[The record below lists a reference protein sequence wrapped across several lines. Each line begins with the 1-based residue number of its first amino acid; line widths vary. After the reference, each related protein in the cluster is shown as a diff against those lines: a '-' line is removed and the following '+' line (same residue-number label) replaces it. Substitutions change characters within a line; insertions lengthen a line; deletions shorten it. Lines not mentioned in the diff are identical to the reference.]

1 MRYFFLLVLLFP
13 LISVSQEKTT
23 LRLIDSLEI
32 NAESVYGIDAFNT
45 LYFSTRNGTFHKK
58 TKDTTVTYTNFQLGK
73 VSTADTFN
81 PLKLILFYRDFNTIV
96 VLDNRLAEAYKVDFN
111 TIRSYKN
118 VAFTSVGYDNT
129 VWVFNQDLQQ
139 LELYDYKI
147 DDTRVKT
154 VPIQSK
160 VLDLKSDYNYC
171 YLLTEDY
178 LYTYNYFGSLVS
190 KTENKGYSRIAV
202 SKNFIALQ
210 KGEALHLQSK
220 DSTDFKTLEDL
231 NLLISQFFVT
241 DESLYIYNHTWL
253 KKYQLKTL

>member
-1 MRYFFLLVLLFP
+1 MRYFFLLVFIIP
-13 LISVSQEKTT
+13 LSILSQEKASVKLT
-23 LRLIDSLEI
+23 DSLKVI
-32 NAESVYGIDAFNT
+32 AENIYGIDAFNT
-45 LYFSTRNGTFHKK
+45 LYFSTKNGTFHKK
-58 TKDTTVTYTNFQLGK
+58 TTDTTVTYTNFQLGK

-118 VAFTSVGYDNT
+118 VSFTSVGYDNT
-129 VWVFNQDLQQ
+129 VWIFNQDLQQ
-139 LELYDYKI
+139 LELYDYKV
-147 DDTRVKT
+147 DDTRVRT

-171 YLLTEDY
+171 YLLTEGH

-190 KTENKGYSRIAV
+190 KIENKGYSRMAV
-202 SKNFIALQ
+202 SKNYVILQ
-210 KGEALHLQSK
+210 KGNTLYMQSK
-220 DSTDFKTLEDL
+220 NDTEFITLEGL

-241 DESLYIYNHTWL
+241 DESLYIYNNSWL